1 MFDTQHS
8 IDQEELDTQ
17 QSQSFLQPYP
27 SQNFQSAID
36 SLRNI
41 MLFNYIEDQTQNN
54 EQESQEGVQLQEIS
68 SSSEY
73 EKQTQQP
80 KDFVFTTY
88 HPSVLFG
95 EKKYNTYKK
104 LFSRESIGIDN
115 SEEVAEEQYRESDD
129 IRDQIHSNLALIKSQ
144 LKNFDKKQR
153 NPARNNINQRQIV
166 LFEEQSSNQS
176 NLSLSDIDSIMDQ
189 ELNDEYN
196 HGVEKKIQNY
206 NSNCNILEKF
216 TTQYKSQSQ
225 IENF

>member
-17 QSQSFLQPYP
+17 QTQSIPQPQP

-41 MLFNYIEDQTQNN
+41 MQFNFLESQSQND
-54 EQESQEGVQLQEIS
+54 EQDSQEGVQQQEIS

-104 LFSRESIGIDN
+104 LFSEQSISIDY
-115 SEEVAEEQYRESDD
+115 SEEVDEEQQREIDD

-153 NPARNNINQRQIV
+153 NPARNNINQIQTV
-166 LFEEQSSNQS
+166 LFEESSQNES
-176 NLSLSDIDSIMDQ
+176 NLSLSDNDSIMDK

-206 NSNCNILEKF
+206 NSNFNILEKF